1 MQSNQFAIFKKH
13 NLAESKSIAY
23 MEALFAG
30 TACVC
35 VVSFGISVHML
46 MHVKSLQHID
56 L

>member
-30 TACVC
+30 TACIC
-35 VVSFGISVHML
+35 VVSFGVSVYML